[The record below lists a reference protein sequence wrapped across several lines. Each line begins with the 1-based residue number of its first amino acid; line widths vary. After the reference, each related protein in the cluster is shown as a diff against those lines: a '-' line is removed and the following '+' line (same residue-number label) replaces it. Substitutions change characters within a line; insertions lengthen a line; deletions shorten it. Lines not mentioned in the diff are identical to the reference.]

1 MKMQSDQKIKSSIS
15 LDTLS
20 YNLNDSV
27 HSEVH
32 KSLPCI
38 FYDKNFNIEML
49 RVRDLE
55 KDVIIG
61 NWTKLEKDP
70 LQERVETIIKYSE
83 TKVNDDPISLGPFQ
97 WFLRFF
103 GFVFTV
109 LRKVLTINQNKLKSR
124 QMKRV

>member
-1 MKMQSDQKIKSSIS
+1 
-15 LDTLS
+15 
-20 YNLNDSV
+20 
-27 HSEVH
+27 
-32 KSLPCI
+32 
-38 FYDKNFNIEML
+38 ML
-49 RVRDLE
+49 RARDLE
-55 KDVIIG
+55 KDVITG

-109 LRKVLTINQNKLKSR
+109 LRKVLTVNQNKLKSC